1 MTQFF
6 LQCFLLQLLQVEVW
20 KETMKIKVK
29 DKEGEFKKKLT
40 KEEYHVLRDKGT
52 EKPFSGKFV
61 NFNKKGDFVCKACEN
76 ILFDS
81 KDKFNSNSGWPSF
94 YDAKKG
100 AVKFKTDLSHMM
112 VRKEVLCAKCGS
124 HLGHVF
130 KDAPKTP
137 TGNRFCI
144 NSVALD
150 FKEKK

>member
-1 MTQFF
+1 M
-6 LQCFLLQLLQVEVW
+6 
-20 KETMKIKVK
+20 K
-29 DKEGEFKKKLT
+29 DKEDEFKKKLT

-61 NFNKKGDFVCKACEN
+61 NFNKKGDFVCKACGSV
-76 ILFDS
+76 LFDS
-81 KDKFNSNSGWPSF
+81 ETKFDSNSGWPSF

-112 VRKEVLCAKCGS
+112 IRKEVICAKCGS
-124 HLGHVF
+124 HLGHIF

-150 FKEKK
+150 FKEK

>member
-1 MTQFF
+1 
-6 LQCFLLQLLQVEVW
+6 
-20 KETMKIKVK
+20 MKIKVK
-29 DKEGEFKKKLT
+29 DKEEFKKKLT
-40 KEEYHVLRDKGT
+40 KEEYHVLREKGT
-52 EKPFSGKFV
+52 EKSFSGKFV
-61 NFNKKGDFVCKACEN
+61 NFNKKGNFVCKACGN
-76 ILFDS
+76 VLFDS
-81 KDKFNSNSGWPSF
+81 ETKFDSNSGWPSF

-150 FKEKK
+150 FKEKKI